1 MRQRGRI
8 SANSLLVPPVL
19 DGDGRAMPPA
29 ELDEDAAA
37 VWTQITQALPA
48 DWFPPELLPL
58 LTSLCGDISTSKRVS
73 AELARL
79 NSLKSDEA
87 FKRFAS
93 LARLKVALSGSI
105 ANLSTRLQLT
115 NQSRLTAKRASA
127 FAETARH
134 PRPWDILGDRANPK
148 LDALNSDDRADEREP
163 VDWTPG
169 RQRLKN

>member
-48 DWFPPELLPL
+48 DWFPPESLPL

-105 ANLSTRLQLT
+105 ANLSTRLRLHRIKAG
-115 NQSRLTAKRASA
+115 SRQNGRVRL
-127 FAETARH
+127 
-134 PRPWDILGDRANPK
+134 PK
-148 LDALNSDDRADEREP
+148 PHAI
-163 VDWTPG
+163 PG
-169 RQRLKN
+169 RGTSWAIVPIQNWMR